1 MVRLML
7 TLTPIVCVLAA
18 IAFSKVFSIYL
29 KDEGHPDSEDDDDA
43 KEKNEKYYDKVAIMS
58 LPFQNYCHNMSM
70 MLFILNLG
78 LLEDPLPL

>member
-29 KDEGHPDSEDDDDA
+29 KDEGQPDSEDDDDA
-43 KEKNEKYYDKVAIMS
+43 KEKNEKYYDKVAIIS
-58 LPFQNYCHNMSM
+58 FLLRHYCYNLSIISNM
-70 MLFILNLG
+70 LC
-78 LLEDPLPL
+78 